1 MKRIFSCRVNT
12 IESFMKSVSGQVT
25 SENIK
30 NYVSDKKGVERHEFE
45 QLYRSVLLWNEVRG
59 HVQNMSRLRG
69 TQKSDAGRDTALF

>member
-45 QLYRSVLLWNEVRG
+45 QLYRSVLLWNEVTI
-59 HVQNMSRLRG
+59 QNISRLRG

>member
-45 QLYRSVLLWNEVRG
+45 QLYRSVLLWNEVRI
-59 HVQNMSRLRG
+59 QNISRLRG
-69 TQKSDAGRDTALF
+69 TQKSDPGRDTALF

>member
-45 QLYRSVLLWNEVRG
+45 QLYRSVLLWNEVRI
-59 HVQNMSRLRG
+59 QNISRLRG
-69 TQKSDAGRDTALF
+69 TQKSDI

>member
-12 IESFMKSVSGQVT
+12 IENFMKSVSGQVT

-45 QLYRSVLLWNEVRG
+45 QLYRSVLLWNEVRI
-59 HVQNMSRLRG
+59 QNISRLRG

>member
-1 MKRIFSCRVNT
+1 
-12 IESFMKSVSGQVT
+12 MKSVSGQVT

-45 QLYRSVLLWNEVRG
+45 QLYRSVLLWNEVRMK
-59 HVQNMSRLRG
+59 NISRLRG